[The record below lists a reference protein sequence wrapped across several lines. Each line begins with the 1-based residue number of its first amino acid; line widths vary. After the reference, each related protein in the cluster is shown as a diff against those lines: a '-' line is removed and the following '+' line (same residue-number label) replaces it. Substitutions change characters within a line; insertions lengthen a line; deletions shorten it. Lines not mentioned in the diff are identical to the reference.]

1 MKTTEERMHMKKLL
15 AILAIAAMVLAA
27 CGGGSSD
34 GDASSGAETT
44 DAGLSGDATAGE
56 AVFVGTCASC
66 HGPEALGLEGLGKN
80 LHDNAFVDGLS
91 DAELV
96 SFLEVGRPAGDP
108 ANETGVDMP
117 PKGGNPSL
125 SEQDLY
131 DVVAF
136 LRTLD

>member
-1 MKTTEERMHMKKLL
+1 MKKLL
-15 AILAIAAMVLAA
+15 AILAIATMVLAA
-27 CGGGSSD
+27 CGGGGD
-34 GDASSGAETT
+34 GDASSGTAAPGGVLT
-44 DAGLSGDATAGE
+44 GDATAGE
-56 AVFVGTCASC
+56 GVYSSTCASC
-66 HGPEALGLEGLGKN
+66 HGPDATGLEGLGKN
-80 LHDNAFVDGLS
+80 LHGNTFIDGLS
-91 DAELV
+91 DEELV
-96 SFLEVGRPAGDP
+96 SFLEVGRSAGDP